1 MENKKLVIALSI
13 LVAIFGL
20 GFVGAL
26 IYSMGLKN
34 GQQAGPTG
42 GGDPQNAFP
51 GAYSESNGSG
61 GAAEPMY
68 VAEKEKQPEVMTGQI
83 ESVEGEK
90 MVLKQIAS
98 IDLRYEIKK
107 EDVGEI
113 IKMEKNPS
121 FDAEKAKKAQEEFM
135 KMLPQPKTP
144 SPDQIS
150 NNNEGE
156 ATPPELS
163 EAAKKKLEELRSDP
177 EINMYKEIKGSW
189 SDLKSEMQ
197 INLITE
203 KNGKRKITIFSE
215 DFPMGQVPG
224 STPPPSPS
232 PTPTPAQ

>member
-1 MENKKLVIALSI
+1 
-13 LVAIFGL
+13 
-20 GFVGAL
+20 
-26 IYSMGLKN
+26 
-34 GQQAGPTG
+34 
-42 GGDPQNAFP
+42 
-51 GAYSESNGSG
+51 
-61 GAAEPMY
+61 
-68 VAEKEKQPEVMTGQI
+68 MTGQI